1 MSTLAM
7 SWTAMPIPQLSDD
20 PAENSKQVL
29 KALKCVAFSSM
40 QVSDMIKRKRERLVK
55 RLQAVTDETE
65 LLRADI
71 IENVMNQR
79 QRLQQM
85 ADIEEDIER
94 AQTLGNPE
102 ISKELSDELKAVK
115 EEDHRENV
123 LLRNLKRTVRSRVR
137 VKKSLMD
144 EQRAV
149 EKSMAIFNCKNN
161 LIQNMVSTCAK
172 TTFVSSED
180 ADDEEQDKF
189 DGDEESSRASHSD
202 YDLSDLEHDLEDD
215 IDMDVGIAAQE
226 SDNYPKIRVA
236 QPGDDHEEEKAE
248 QSSVSAWS
256 FDSDSQ
262 TGSSVKEGR
271 RRSVSFSPLP
281 MTGLVEEDIIMHRPQ
296 VVEEV
301 QNENELE
308 SDELDDGRRRSH

>member
-7 SWTAMPIPQLSDD
+7 SWSAMVVPQLSPSED
-20 PAENSKQVL
+20 PVENSKQVL

-79 QRLQQM
+79 QRLQQLQ
-85 ADIEEDIER
+85 DIQEDLER
-94 AQTLGNPE
+94 AQTLGNAE
-102 ISKELSDELKAVK
+102 LLKDLSDELKAVK

-137 VKKSLMD
+137 VKKSLV
-144 EQRAV
+144 EEKRAV

-161 LIQNMVSTCAK
+161 LIQSMVSTCAK
-172 TTFVSSED
+172 TTFIASE
-180 ADDEEQDKF
+180 AGDDED
-189 DGDEESSRASHSD
+189 DDEDEASSRASQSD
-202 YDLSDLEHDLEDD
+202 YDLSDLDHDDD
-215 IDMDVGIAAQE
+215 IDMDVDVAEQE
-226 SDNYPKIRVA
+226 SDAYPKLRVA
-236 QPGDDHEEEKAE
+236 QPGDDQEKEESGE
-248 QSSVSAWS
+248 QSSVSEWS
-256 FDSDSQ
+256 FDSASQ
-262 TGSSVKEGR
+262 ASSSVKDGR

-281 MTGLVEEDIIMHRPQ
+281 LAGLVEEDVHMDHPQ

-301 QNENELE
+301 QSE
-308 SDELDDGRRRSH
+308 DEPEAEEQ

>member
-1 MSTLAM
+1 
-7 SWTAMPIPQLSDD
+7 MPIPQLSND
-20 PAENSKQVL
+20 PVENSKQVL

-65 LLRADI
+65 LLRTDI

-85 ADIEEDIER
+85 TEIEEDIER

-102 ISKELSDELKAVK
+102 ISKELSDELKAMK

-137 VKKSLMD
+137 VKKGLMD

-161 LIQNMVSTCAK
+161 LIQNMDE
-172 TTFVSSED
+172 FDED
-180 ADDEEQDKF
+180 
-189 DGDEESSRASHSD
+189 GESSRASQSD
-202 YDLSDLEHDLEDD
+202 YDLSDLDDD
-215 IDMDVGIAAQE
+215 IDMDVGRAVQE
-226 SDNYPKIRVA
+226 SNNYPKIRVA
-236 QPGDDHEEEKAE
+236 QPGDDQEEEKAE

-262 TGSSVKEGR
+262 TGSSAKDGR

-281 MTGLVEEDIIMHRPQ
+281 MAGLVEEDIVMHRPQ

-301 QNENELE
+301 QSENELE
-308 SDELDDGRRRSH
+308 IEDQDDCHRRFE

>member
-1 MSTLAM
+1 
-7 SWTAMPIPQLSDD
+7 MPIPQLSND
-20 PAENSKQVL
+20 PVENSKQVL

-85 ADIEEDIER
+85 TEIEEDIER

-102 ISKELSDELKAVK
+102 ISKELSDELKAMK
-115 EEDHRENV
+115 EEDHREYV

-137 VKKSLMD
+137 VKKGLMD

-161 LIQNMVSTCAK
+161 LIQNMVSTCSK
-172 TTFVSSED
+172 TSFVSSEA
-180 ADDEEQDKF
+180 ADDEEQDEF
-189 DGDEESSRASHSD
+189 DEDGESSRASQSD
-202 YDLSDLEHDLEDD
+202 YDLSDLDDD
-215 IDMDVGIAAQE
+215 IDMDVGRAVQE
-226 SDNYPKIRVA
+226 SNNYPKIRVA
-236 QPGDDHEEEKAE
+236 QPGDDQEEEKAE

-262 TGSSVKEGR
+262 TGSSAKDGR

-281 MTGLVEEDIIMHRPQ
+281 MAGLVEEDIVMHRPQ
-296 VVEEV
+296 VVEELV
-301 QNENELE
+301 ADVFALSEPPTAVTNE
-308 SDELDDGRRRSH
+308 GA